1 MTRAPAYQ
9 FYPADYL
16 ADARV
21 QAMSIEGEGC
31 YSRLMAYCWHEG
43 SLPNDRA
50 ALAKL
55 CKGYDGPGLDEAISC
70 FVKSKNKNK
79 LRHKRLSIELR
90 KQKRHRKA
98 LSAAGLRGAEG
109 RWPAHGQAI
118 PGPMASDGS
127 SSSSSSSS
135 SKSKNPSISPFQ
147 PKKEYVPSDIA
158 VEEHWR
164 RVGAR
169 GNKQKDKEDK

>member
-1 MTRAPAYQ
+1 MNRAPAFQ

-31 YSRLMAYCWHEG
+31 YSRLMAYCWREG

-50 ALAKL
+50 ALARL

-70 FVKSKNKNK
+70 FSKSKNKNK

-90 KQKRHRKA
+90 KQKKHRKA
-98 LSAAGLRGAEG
+98 LRIAGIRGAAG
-109 RWPAHGQAI
+109 RWPAHGQAMS
-118 PGPMASDGS
+118 GPLATDGS

-135 SKSKNPSISPFQ
+135 SENKNPSISPFQ
-147 PKKEYVPSDIA
+147 SKKEYTQSDIA
-158 VEEHWR
+158 VEAYWR
-164 RVGAR
+164 KKGAR
-169 GNKQKDKEDK
+169 GNHRKDKEQ